1 MLWLWHVRAPRA
13 ALLVCAGCALLALA
27 VFYRAGY
34 PWGSRGSPSSHV
46 SLRQLLA
53 AGISAAESGGAQV
66 RLVRLSN
73 DLNQKSKGKTREGA
87 NDPLTAGDLR
97 SHKAIYYGLKR
108 AFPGVAIISEE
119 HDAGGDAEGPDLEQ
133 RAFPQGVMLDDV
145 AVPRSRVS
153 VWIDPLDATQEYTE
167 NLLEYV
173 TTMVCVAVDG
183 SPVIGVIHQP
193 FLNRTIWAWV
203 GHGTSP
209 GLVAADDS
217 QRDPPV
223 VLVSRSHPGEVQ
235 DLAREAFG
243 ANVKL
248 VPAGGAG
255 YKVLEVVSGRAD
267 AYLHS
272 SLIKKWD
279 VCAGDALLRAL
290 GGRLSALDGSELR
303 YGPRDDPKAEGGLLA
318 TLHGHAARLGALRHR
333 QGA

>member
-1 MLWLWHVRAPRA
+1 MLWHLRAPRV
-13 ALLVCAGCALLALA
+13 ALLCAGCALLALG
-27 VFYRAGY
+27 VFYQSSSYLWDTHGAA
-34 PWGSRGSPSSHV
+34 SSHV
-46 SLRQLLA
+46 SLRRLLV
-53 AGISAAESGGAQV
+53 AGISAAENGGDQV

-73 DLNQKSKGKTREGA
+73 ALDQKSKGKTKEGA

-97 SHKAIYYGLKR
+97 SHRAIYYALKR
-108 AFPGVAIISEE
+108 SFPGVTIISEE
-119 HDAGGDAEGPDLEQ
+119 HDAAGDAEDPDVALPTSL
-133 RAFPQGVMLDDV
+133 RGVTLDDV

-193 FLNRTIWAWV
+193 FLNRTVWAWV

-209 GLVAADDS
+209 GLVVGPDVH
-217 QRDPPV
+217 RDPPV
-223 VLVSRSHPGEVQ
+223 VLVSRSHAGEVQ
-235 DLAREAFG
+235 DLARDAFG

-290 GGRLSALDGSELR
+290 GGRLTALDGSELH
-303 YGPRDDPKAEGGLLA
+303 YGPQDDPKANGGLLA
-318 TLHGHAARLGALRHR
+318 AVHGHGVRLGALRR
-333 QGA
+333 QRDT